1 MKRNVIETKN
11 KTQKKVR
18 EQKQCREI
26 GCIDETR
33 KSVEILENRLTG
45 EIGAKKGE
53 NGAARVFIAFV
64 QNGKKKHIS
73 ADDGSRCL
81 TWFVVSAIP
90 LNFASLSIARQTF
103 VSVRRMQWGCK
114 QLCVCVFWGGLLI
127 LF

>member
-90 LNFASLSIARQTF
+90 SILPH
-103 VSVRRMQWGCK
+103 S
-114 QLCVCVFWGGLLI
+114 QLRGKLLFPSDECNGDANSCVCVFFGVVS
-127 LF
+127 